1 MPIITRISNEKTNEL
16 IIYGILCRN
25 ATVFYRQE
33 LASLFQVQKKLT
45 GCRSSNL
52 NLSRCFIADDI
63 HVKIVSLHLV
73 VFSEHDISIFEIM
86 SVCLNI
92 NQLKYFK
99 IALTLSITQI
109 KPV

>member
-1 MPIITRISNEKTNEL
+1 MPIITRIPNEKTNEL

-25 ATVFYRQE
+25 TTVFYRQE
-33 LASLFQVQKKLT
+33 SASLFQVQGKLK

-92 NQLKYFK
+92 NQLKYLK